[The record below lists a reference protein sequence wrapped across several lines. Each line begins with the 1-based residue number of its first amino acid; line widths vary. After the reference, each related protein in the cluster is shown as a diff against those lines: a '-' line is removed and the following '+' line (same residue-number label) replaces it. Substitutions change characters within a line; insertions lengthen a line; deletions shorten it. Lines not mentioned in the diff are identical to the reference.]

1 MKKVVSLW
9 KKHEQQ
15 TNHNTIKGPAGRDLS
30 YIGIGNYNNLSTL
43 SDDNTLQV
51 ATVDFKPSRLKYQYK
66 FGVKD
71 GVVAFYR
78 VTSGTIKQDGIFIDS
93 AVKKDRLDIVFDGDA
108 TAIQNLTVE
117 DEKTGDIYNLNGVR
131 VKSAQKGIYIQ
142 NGKKYVK

>member
-1 MKKVVSLW
+1 M
-9 KKHEQQ
+9 
-15 TNHNTIKGPAGRDLS
+15 
-30 YIGIGNYNNLSTL
+30 
-43 SDDNTLQV
+43 QV

-131 VKSAQKGIYIQ
+131 VQKAGKGVYIQ